1 MTINDLERHLW
12 NWANW
17 MQHDDHKLGYPSKSA
32 GFLSGGGSSADEF
45 EIMCETGDI
54 GCAVQMNVLIN
65 GDGKHRGLP
74 LPMVTAINHKWL
86 NNRHH
91 YPTHELDYV
100 EAVERLMYLANKRG
114 LQ

>member
-1 MTINDLERHLW
+1 MTFDRMEWHLG
-12 NWANW
+12 NWSEW
-17 MQHDDHKLGYPSKSA
+17 MHIDSHKLGYPSKSA
-32 GFLSGGGSSADEF
+32 CMLSGGASGEDEF
-45 EIMCETGDI
+45 EIMCETADI
-54 GCAVQMNVLIN
+54 QCAMSLDSLMHSLSQPQTV
-65 GDGKHRGLP
+65 
-74 LPMVTAINHKWL
+74 AINHAWL